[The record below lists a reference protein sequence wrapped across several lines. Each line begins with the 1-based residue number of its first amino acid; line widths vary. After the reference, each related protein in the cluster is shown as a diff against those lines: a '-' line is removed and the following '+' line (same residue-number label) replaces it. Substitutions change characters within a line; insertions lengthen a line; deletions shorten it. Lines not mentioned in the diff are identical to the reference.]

1 MVILKTP
8 QTIQTSNFT
17 VIDAQTVQIKKVTS
31 IQDMIALKNKMAS
44 FKKALRIGSKILV
57 ENTTTDVPI
66 DHQWLFSIDFYHFFP
81 SLNLFFLT
89 FTLPIFTN
97 YGSGSQSTTNLF
109 FIRSLRITEKL
120 SPQCENT
127 RKPTADLPIQEL
139 QKCHFKPTDN
149 PRKVRKPQ
157 MLSSNHKDKLQAK
170 FPIQLIQKSCERR
183 CLASLWRDI
192 LNY

>member
-66 DHQWLFSIDFYHFFP
+66 DHQ
-81 SLNLFFLT
+81 
-89 FTLPIFTN
+89 
-97 YGSGSQSTTNLF
+97 
-109 FIRSLRITEKL
+109 
-120 SPQCENT
+120 
-127 RKPTADLPIQEL
+127 
-139 QKCHFKPTDN
+139 
-149 PRKVRKPQ
+149 
-157 MLSSNHKDKLQAK
+157 
-170 FPIQLIQKSCERR
+170 
-183 CLASLWRDI
+183 
-192 LNY
+192 